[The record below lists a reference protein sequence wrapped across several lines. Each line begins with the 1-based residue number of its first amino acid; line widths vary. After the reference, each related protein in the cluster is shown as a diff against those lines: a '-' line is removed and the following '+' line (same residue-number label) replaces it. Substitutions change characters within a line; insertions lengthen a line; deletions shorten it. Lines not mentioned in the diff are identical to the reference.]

1 MPYFYCE
8 DHFFSPTLSYFFLK
22 IFCRKARR
30 MEDATEIPAKEEES
44 LMSRARGR
52 NIEKQYR
59 LYIIMKI
66 DLVF

>member
-1 MPYFYCE
+1 
-8 DHFFSPTLSYFFLK
+8 
-22 IFCRKARR
+22 

-44 LMSRARGR
+44 LMSRAGGR
-52 NIEKQYR
+52 NIEKQCR